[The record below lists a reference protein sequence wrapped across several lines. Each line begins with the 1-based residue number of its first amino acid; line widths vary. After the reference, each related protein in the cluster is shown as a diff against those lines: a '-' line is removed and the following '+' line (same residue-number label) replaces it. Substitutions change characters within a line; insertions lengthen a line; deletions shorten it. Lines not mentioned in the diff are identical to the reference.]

1 MTLVG
6 RHIGRYRIL
15 EELGSGGMSVVYK
28 GLDTALDREVAV
40 KVLHPHLA
48 GKDESRRR
56 LAREARAVA
65 KLHHPNILEV
75 FDFSSAEAH
84 DAFIV
89 TEYIRGRTL
98 KTYLDEGPLEPPEL
112 AAMIV
117 HELAAALAH
126 AHEAGVI
133 HRDLKPENVMVRED
147 GVLKLMD
154 FGIARL
160 LDIEDRMTVTGALV
174 GSPAHM
180 SPEIIEG
187 LEAGPEADVFSLGIM
202 FYALVTGRLPFTAP
216 NTTATLKRILDGAY
230 EDPRRRVPA
239 MSDELAEIC
248 ATCLQRDPAR
258 RYPNAGKLRDAL
270 ADALAGLGFPR
281 VGEELVSF
289 FADPLSYRRLAR
301 QRIVAALLE
310 RGERQLAE
318 KRTPRALACLNQVLA
333 LDATNERA
341 LALLKGLQ
349 RQQRRRT
356 WRRRGVRAALGLGVA
371 AALGVGGWHL
381 YRERLAADTP
391 QGTETTQAPGTGGTS
406 ADPRRTGTDATGT
419 ADDTRGTGSP
429 DGVRTGGTGTPNAP
443 DGPRAGGRTGISNS
457 PDGVRTGDGKNAP
470 NAPDRIRTG
479 DGTGTS
485 NAPDGLRTGGGTGIS
500 NSPDGVRTGDGTG
513 SPDGIRASGG
523 TGAPRTGSRS
533 TGGTNAPGDTTG
545 PQAPDTTASGP
556 RPGGPAG
563 TGGTGREALTPPPLP
578 PPERAPSR
586 PSIVAS
592 AETPDDAKAARNG
605 RLPVSILVR
614 PYGSIRVDGGA
625 PSPQQLAQHN
635 VQVAPGTHTI
645 TVSCGYCEDATET
658 IDVKPGGENVFRL
671 RALLKPSQL
680 TMDYQPPDATV
691 RVGDVERTAH
701 DSIQSPFDIR
711 SPRGPASFQHRV
723 EVEISS
729 PGYATEK
736 RVVLLEPGKPTTLRG
751 SLKPE

>member
-112 AAMIV
+112 AAMII

-202 FYALVTGRLPFTAP
+202 FYALMTGRLPFTAS

-239 MSDELAEIC
+239 LSDELAEIC

-281 VGEELVSF
+281 VGEELISF
-289 FADPLSYRRLAR
+289 FADPPSYQRLAR

-318 KRTPRALACLNQVLA
+318 KRTPRALACLNHVLA

-341 LALLKGLQ
+341 LGLLKGLQ

-356 WRRRGVRAALGLGVA
+356 WRRRGIRAGIGAGVALALGLG
-371 AALGVGGWHL
+371 GWQL
-381 YRERLAADTP
+381 YRMNAAETETPKVETVGPRAEGTKAAD
-391 QGTETTQAPGTGGTS
+391 GTATGPRLPAGTAGAAGTQGTGGTTG
-406 ADPRRTGTDATGT
+406 APNDAQVTGALNGTDGT
-419 ADDTRGTGSP
+419 NGTQGSGAQGTGSP
-429 DGVRTGGTGTPNAP
+429 NGTQIAGAPNGTQGTGDAPATPTGSRPTGAQGTGGTGTPGRDAIAP
-443 DGPRAGGRTGISNS
+443 PDTNPRLPSSTDRASRPTMVASLDPREDPKPARGGRI
-457 PDGVRTGDGKNAP
+457 
-470 NAPDRIRTG
+470 
-479 DGTGTS
+479 
-485 NAPDGLRTGGGTGIS
+485 
-500 NSPDGVRTGDGTG
+500 
-513 SPDGIRASGG
+513 
-523 TGAPRTGSRS
+523 
-533 TGGTNAPGDTTG
+533 
-545 PQAPDTTASGP
+545 
-556 RPGGPAG
+556 
-563 TGGTGREALTPPPLP
+563 
-578 PPERAPSR
+578 
-586 PSIVAS
+586 
-592 AETPDDAKAARNG
+592 
-605 RLPVSILVR
+605 PVSILVR
-614 PYGSIRVDGGA
+614 PYGSIRVDDGPAGT
-625 PSPQQLAQHN
+625 QQLAQHD
-635 VQVAPGTHTI
+635 VHLTPGPHTI

-658 IDVKPGGENVFRL
+658 IDVKPDGENVFRL
-671 RALLKPSQL
+671 RALLKSSQL
-680 TMDYQPPDATV
+680 ALDYQPPDATV
-691 RVGDVERTAH
+691 RVGDTERTAH
-701 DSIQSPFDIR
+701 DSLQRPFDIR

-729 PGYATEK
+729 PGYKTEK

-751 SLKPE
+751 SLAPE

>member
-112 AAMIV
+112 AAMII

-202 FYALVTGRLPFTAP
+202 FYALMTGRLPFTAS

-239 MSDELAEIC
+239 LSDELAEIC

-270 ADALAGLGFPR
+270 ADALAGLGFSR
-281 VGEELVSF
+281 VGEELISF
-289 FADPLSYRRLAR
+289 FADPPSYQRLAR

-318 KRTPRALACLNQVLA
+318 KRTPRALACLNHVLA

-341 LALLKGLQ
+341 LGLLKGIQ

-356 WRRRGVRAALGLGVA
+356 WRRRGIRAGIAAGVALALGLGGWQLFRMNASAPETPKVQPDDPRAEGSKTPGSQSA
-371 AALGVGGWHL
+371 AGG
-381 YRERLAADTP
+381 TTGGSTGT
-391 QGTETTQAPGTGGTS
+391 QGTGAVQGSQGTGGT
-406 ADPRRTGTDATGT
+406 A
-419 ADDTRGTGSP
+419 GSP
-429 DGVRTGGTGTPNAP
+429 DGTGTLQGTQATGSRPNGAQGTGGTGTPGRDSDLN
-443 DGPRAGGRTGISNS
+443 PRVPS
-457 PDGVRTGDGKNAP
+457 P
-470 NAPDRIRTG
+470 PDRT
-479 DGTGTS
+479 
-485 NAPDGLRTGGGTGIS
+485 
-500 NSPDGVRTGDGTG
+500 
-513 SPDGIRASGG
+513 
-523 TGAPRTGSRS
+523 
-533 TGGTNAPGDTTG
+533 
-545 PQAPDTTASGP
+545 
-556 RPGGPAG
+556 
-563 TGGTGREALTPPPLP
+563 
-578 PPERAPSR
+578 PSR
-586 PSIVAS
+586 PTVVAS
-592 AETPDDAKAARNG
+592 LDPQDDSKPSRNG
-605 RLPVSILVR
+605 KIPVSILVR
-614 PYGSIRVDGGA
+614 PYGSIRVDGGPA
-625 PSPQQLAQHN
+625 GAQQLAQHD
-635 VQVAPGTHTI
+635 VHLSPGEHTVI
-645 TVSCGYCEDATET
+645 VSCGYCEDATET
-658 IDVKPGGENVFRL
+658 IDVKPDRENVFRL
-671 RALLKPSQL
+671 RALLKASQL
-680 TMDYQPPDATV
+680 AMDYQPPDATV
-691 RVGDVERTAH
+691 RVGDVERAAN
-701 DSIQSPFDIR
+701 DSLQHPFDIR

-729 PGYATEK
+729 PGYKTEK

-751 SLKPE
+751 SLAPE